1 MRHDTGRAKSC
12 GQARVHRALV
22 IDIVFIGMG
31 VIGYVVTK
39 NWAFLIAGLLM
50 GSIFLLPAL
59 LTYSKFSE
67 RK

>member
-1 MRHDTGRAKSC
+1 MMQEEQKAVAK
-12 GQARVHRALV
+12 REFYRALV
-22 IDIVFIGMG
+22 IDGVFLGMG

>member
-1 MRHDTGRAKSC
+1 MIQEEQKAVAK
-12 GQARVHRALV
+12 REFIRALV
-22 IDIVFIGMG
+22 IDGVFLGMG
-31 VIGYVVTK
+31 VIGYVMTK